1 MQSLMSCMK
10 WKIVWI
16 FYVNTLLRVVHYFLV
31 TIFIFFPLDPSSK
44 ALVESQK
51 METQPT
57 ILHSLQQQYD
67 ASRYMTH
74 VARGA
79 GLGYG
84 TDLQSREPF
93 EQQSDKL

>member
-1 MQSLMSCMK
+1 
-10 WKIVWI
+10 
-16 FYVNTLLRVVHYFLV
+16 
-31 TIFIFFPLDPSSK
+31 
-44 ALVESQK
+44 

-67 ASRYMTH
+67 TSRYMTH
-74 VARGA
+74 IARGA

>member
-1 MQSLMSCMK
+1 MKNCLNILCQHFVKSCSLLSS
-10 WKIVWI
+10 
-16 FYVNTLLRVVHYFLV
+16 YYLH
-31 TIFIFFPLDPSSK
+31 FFPLDPSSK